1 VNILKLQADVCIV
14 GGGPAGTLLGFI
26 LAKNGVSTIL
36 LERSSGVNRKFRGEH
51 INSETEAILKEH
63 QLFDKIEEL
72 GILKMKKV
80 EFFSGKQIV
89 NTITPSNAED
99 HVGIHVPQ
107 ANLLSA
113 MTQESEQYKNYRL
126 LFNTKVTELMQ
137 DERGV
142 FTGVKAISD
151 GQEVII
157 NSSVVVG
164 ADGRYSTVRKLAE
177 IPTVEMTHGYDVL
190 WAKIPAPAGWEPTT
204 RMVLVDGH
212 QLALFTQTG
221 GYIQIGWNIE
231 EGSFPSLRKQ
241 SLQPFLEP
249 LIESFPELKELVL
262 QHLRTWNDFVPL
274 KVQSSRSDTWVKD
287 GLIMIGDAAHTMT
300 PTGAIGINCGMKDA
314 HVLAP
319 ILTEALL
326 EKNISA
332 QRLKRFE
339 VNRKTEIKEQ
349 QEMQMKQEASFSE
362 KFAQFALS

>member
-1 VNILKLQADVCIV
+1 MDKLKLQADVCIV
-14 GGGPAGTLLGFI
+14 GGGPAGTLLGFL
-26 LAKNGVSTIL
+26 LAKKGVSTIII
-36 LERSSGVNRKFRGEH
+36 ERSSGVNRKFRGEH

-63 QLFDKIEEL
+63 QLFEKIEEL

-80 EFFSGKQIV
+80 EFFAGKHIV
-89 NTITPSNAED
+89 NTITPSIDED

-113 MTQESEQYKNYRL
+113 MNQESGQYENYRL
-126 LFNTKVTELMQ
+126 FFNTTVTELMQ
-137 DERGV
+137 DDRGV
-142 FTGVKAISD
+142 YTGVKAIRD
-151 GQEVII
+151 GQEIMI
-157 NSSVVVG
+157 TSSVVVG
-164 ADGRYSTVRKLAE
+164 ADGRYSTVRKLAN

-204 RMVLVDGH
+204 RMVLVNGH

-221 GYIQIGWNIE
+221 GFIQIGWNIE
-231 EGSFPSLRKQ
+231 EGAFPSLRKQ

-262 QHLRTWNDFVPL
+262 QHLQTWNNFVCL

-287 GLIMIGDAAHTMT
+287 GLIIIGDAAHTMT

-319 ILTEALL
+319 ILTKALL
-326 EKNISA
+326 EKNITA
-332 QRLKRFE
+332 HRLKIFE
-339 VNRKTEIKEQ
+339 KNRKTEIKEQ
-349 QEMQMKQEASFSE
+349 QEMQMKQEASFSG
-362 KFAQFALS
+362 KFAQFALN

>member
-1 VNILKLQADVCIV
+1 MNKLKLQADVCIV
-14 GGGPAGTLLGFI
+14 GGGPAGTLLGFL

-36 LERSSGVNRKFRGEH
+36 IERSTGVNRKFRGEH
-51 INSETEAILKEH
+51 INSETEAILKAH
-63 QLFDKIEEL
+63 QLFEKIEEL

-80 EFFSGKQIV
+80 EFFAGKHIV
-89 NTITPSNAED
+89 QTIIPSTDED

-113 MTQESEQYKNYRL
+113 INQESDQYKNYRL
-126 LFNTKVTELMQ
+126 LFNTTVTELMQ
-137 DERGV
+137 DEQGV
-142 FTGVKAISD
+142 YTGVKAIKD
-151 GQEVII
+151 GHEIMI
-157 NSSVVVG
+157 SSSVVVG
-164 ADGRYSTVRKLAE
+164 ADGRFSTVRKLAK

-204 RMVLVDGH
+204 RMVHVNGH

-221 GYIQIGWNIE
+221 GFIQIGWNIK

-262 QHLRTWNDFVPL
+262 QHLSTWKNFVPL
-274 KVQSSRSDTWVKD
+274 KVQSSRSETWVKD
-287 GLIMIGDAAHTMT
+287 GLIIIGDAAHTMT

-319 ILTEALL
+319 ILTEALMD
-326 EKNISA
+326 KNITA
-332 QRLKRFE
+332 QRLKTFE
-339 VNRKTEIKEQ
+339 VSRKTEIKVQ
-349 QEMQMKQEASFSE
+349 QEMQIQQEASFSE
-362 KFAQFALS
+362 KFAQFALN